1 MQIITTTYLLYNY
14 TLRLFVRTFNNSTQT
29 IHRRK
34 CKNSA
39 AIWYWLKWL
48 HLLLLDDDA
57 IRELPHASIVASRG
71 WREPQ
76 PKRNR
81 ERKRR
86 MLRRTKFHCYQLNS
100 SFWFLLSTDITI
112 VLAFTHQHNV
122 CVDFLKFY
130 AEDIN
135 GWRRMKFQSKWPY
148 WMIPLPTQKH
158 NTPFE

>member
-14 TLRLFVRTFNNSTQT
+14 TLRLFVRTFNNNTQT

-39 AIWYWLKWL
+39 GIWYWLKWL
-48 HLLLLDDDA
+48 HILLLDDDA

-86 MLRRTKFHCYQLNS
+86 RTKFHCYQLNS

-122 CVDFLKFY
+122 CVWISLNFMLKILTDGEEWNFNRSGLIGWFLYPHK
-130 AEDIN
+130 
-135 GWRRMKFQSKWPY
+135 
-148 WMIPLPTQKH
+148 
-158 NTPFE
+158 NTTHHSNSD